1 MEFAID
7 IPREQLAEFARKWRI
22 VELSLFGSV
31 VEPSEFRPDSDVDVL
46 VAFEPD
52 APWSLWEIAQM
63 KIELED
69 LFGRDV
75 DIVER
80 DAIRNRLRR
89 QHIMQHRKIV
99 YAA

>member
-1 MEFAID
+1 MEFAIE
-7 IPREQLAEFARKWRI
+7 IPREQLVEFARKWRI

-31 VEPSEFRPDSDVDVL
+31 AEPSEFREDSDVDVL
-46 VAFEPD
+46 VAFEKN
-52 APWSLWEIAQM
+52 APWSLWEIAAM